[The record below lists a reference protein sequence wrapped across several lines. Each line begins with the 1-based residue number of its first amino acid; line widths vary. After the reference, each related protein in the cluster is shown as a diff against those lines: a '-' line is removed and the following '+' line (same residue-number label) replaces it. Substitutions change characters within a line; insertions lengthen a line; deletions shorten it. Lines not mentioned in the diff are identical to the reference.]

1 MGGGLKSLG
10 GKSLS
15 EKSFLQKLQPRKSFS
30 QKPPSAERFHQAW
43 RPAHRKK
50 EKAISHVGKR
60 PRAEEMKSHQLAV
73 GAGEVEQETQ
83 IKWEVR
89 ALLGSIWTPA
99 PSSGRPTPASQGR
112 GGRRSR
118 EFSQLCVHGP
128 GSRPARRRT
137 LGKASA
143 GPRWV
148 GGGADHWKVR
158 GCVCIGHQGQ

>member
-1 MGGGLKSLG
+1 
-10 GKSLS
+10 
-15 EKSFLQKLQPRKSFS
+15 
-30 QKPPSAERFHQAW
+30 
-43 RPAHRKK
+43 
-50 EKAISHVGKR
+50 
-60 PRAEEMKSHQLAV
+60 MKSHQLAV

-99 PSSGRPTPASQGR
+99 PSSGRPTLASQGR

-143 GPRWV
+143 GPRRVQGV
-148 GGGADHWKVR
+148 GLTIGRSAAVSVSATRDNKVSNR
-158 GCVCIGHQGQ
+158 TSPFRP